1 MGQIHCC
8 LSTRWVSHSRVIIM
22 NQGSLKLR
30 ARATFKQ
37 CVPVVSDLMYGFL
50 DWEIDCRYLTTKN
63 SLKTERCLLLGD
75 WYSACKRQEN
85 REKSIFQNVEVYKC
99 RHNLH
104 KVFSRFIFLRTHYHF
119 NFGPR
124 VANKVSILENF
135 FFQKSKK
142 LQTMALIIAFL
153 SKGLRC
159 FLWSY
164 LLRIHLQNIAVSY
177 FPKVS
182 MGCLVFCLFGVTL
195 RKKNKQKVT

>member
-1 MGQIHCC
+1 
-8 LSTRWVSHSRVIIM
+8 M
-22 NQGSLKLR
+22 NRGSLKLR

-37 CVPVVSDLMYGFL
+37 CVPVVSDLMHGSL
-50 DWEIDCRYLTTKN
+50 DWETDCRYLTTKN
-63 SLKTERCLLLGD
+63 SLKTEWCLLLGD
-75 WYSACKRQEN
+75 LYSASKRQGN

-104 KVFSRFIFLRTHYHF
+104 MVFPRFVFLRTHYHF

-124 VANKVSILENF
+124 VGNKVSILEKF

-142 LQTMALIIAFL
+142 LQTMTLIIAFL
-153 SKGLRC
+153 SKGLTC

-164 LLRIHLQNIAVSY
+164 LLRIHLQNIAVLY
-177 FPKVS
+177 YPKVS
-182 MGCLVFCLFGVTL
+182 RGCLVFCLSGVTL